1 MWAWRIRLP
10 SLGGP
15 AESDPWRRFLKIG
28 AAGPNFMSIANNGKT
43 RNTNK
48 EVIVPRSIHEPLHFV
63 AATSRPM
70 LEPEV
75 RRALLAKIVARERPG
90 DTNPGQLRGS
100 AAPS

>member
-1 MWAWRIRLP
+1 M
-10 SLGGP
+10 
-15 AESDPWRRFLKIG
+15 KIG
-28 AAGPNFMSIANNGKT
+28 AADPNFMSIANNGKT

-48 EVIVPRSIHEPLHFV
+48 EVIVPRSIHEPHFV
-63 AATSRPM
+63 AAPSRPM

-90 DTNPGQLRGS
+90 DAKPGQLRGG